1 MGHGA
6 DLLLHSLVQR
16 GKDRGDLGS
25 SQASGEVNNFGL
37 FLGVNCRI
45 IYDGDGV
52 VKKTL
57 DRVILSVAV
66 AFMVPVCILQEG
78 VLCPRKIENRV
89 VESNTG
95 ILLAE
100 LQWIASIVIPV
111 DFLKE
116 GLFQLSMNLL
126 PYV

>member
-1 MGHGA
+1 MMVMVSLRR
-6 DLLLHSLVQR
+6 LLI
-16 GKDRGDLGS
+16 KS
-25 SQASGEVNNFGL
+25 SF
-37 FLGVNCRI
+37 
-45 IYDGDGV
+45 
-52 VKKTL
+52 
-57 DRVILSVAV
+57 LSVAV
-66 AFMVPVCILQEG
+66 AFMVPVCILQVG
-78 VLCPRKIENRV
+78 GLCLRMIENRV
-89 VESNTG
+89 IESNTG

>member
-1 MGHGA
+1 M
-6 DLLLHSLVQR
+6 
-16 GKDRGDLGS
+16 
-25 SQASGEVNNFGL
+25 
-37 FLGVNCRI
+37 
-45 IYDGDGV
+45 
-52 VKKTL
+52 
-57 DRVILSVAV
+57 SVAV

-78 VLCPRKIENRV
+78 VLCPRKIENQV

-126 PYV
+126 LYV